1 MSSPS
6 LPLADWPAFTEQQSS
21 CVARSLPRSD
31 APTVRVLSVRAGYV
45 LLLTY
50 GDESRYVLKVSGDD
64 GPEEVESDLAALR
77 GLGSG
82 YADRVSGFSSEGDV
96 AALCLRWVHAASLG
110 TRWSEGPSLETAC
123 RRADLRL
130 VAHELDGMHEAGWVH
145 GDLQPTHIRF
155 ADDAALFID
164 FGMAGSP
171 GTPYGGGLIHYFAPE
186 YASSVL
192 QTGRATR
199 TAAGD
204 WYALIASAFVAITR
218 AVPVRYP
225 EAAERAD
232 RLDAIAQ
239 SRIDPHEWDDP
250 YARDLAE
257 ALLLPPQDRR
267 TWLMS

>member
-1 MSSPS
+1 MSSQ
-6 LPLADWPAFTEQQSS
+6 LPPAEWPTFTEKEEN

-31 APTVRVLSVRAGYV
+31 APAVRVLSVRAGYV

-50 GDESRYVLKVSGDD
+50 SDESRHILKVSGEG
-64 GPEEVESDLAALR
+64 GPQEVEAEFAALR
-77 GLGSG
+77 ALGGG
-82 YADRVSGFSSEGDV
+82 YADRISGFSSEGDV
-96 AALCLRWVHAASLG
+96 VTICLHWVDAASLG
-110 TRWSEGPSLETAC
+110 TRWSEGPSLDIAH

-130 VAHELDGMHEAGWVH
+130 VAHELDRIHEAGWIH

-171 GTPYGGGLIHYFAPE
+171 GISYGGGLIHYFAPE

-204 WYALIASAFVAITR
+204 WYALLASAFVALTR
-218 AVPVRYP
+218 TVPVRYP
-225 EAAERAD
+225 EAAERTD

-250 YARDLAE
+250 YARELAE
-257 ALLLPPQDRR
+257 ALLLPAQERKA
-267 TWLMS
+267 WVMS